1 MWVDE
6 LPKVIWYILLLI
18 YADDTILIMKADLPQ
33 ILHLKYILAL
43 FSESTG
49 LQVNYHKCSMVPV
62 NVLNNKM
69 QDLAAAF
76 GCQIASMP
84 FTYLGL
90 PMGTTKPRLEDL
102 SPLMDRIERKLISYS
117 NFLSYSGR
125 LQMINSAITPITTYA
140 MCSIKLPIGVIDN
153 IDRVRKQCLWRGND
167 VTKKG
172 GHLVAW
178 PTVQKPKSK
187 GGLGVINLK
196 LQNDALL
203 LKKFHKF
210 YTKKDIPWINMIWFR
225 YY

>member
-1 MWVDE
+1 MGTKLCFASVYHPQSNGAVERANGIIFSRIKKNITEQPKGKWVDK

-18 YADDTILIMKADLPQ
+18 YADDTILIMEADLPQ

-49 LQVNYHKCSMVPV
+49 LQVNYHKSSMVPV

-90 PMGTTKPRLEDL
+90 LMGTTKPRLEDL
-102 SPLMDRIERKLISYS
+102 TPLMDRIERKLVSCS

-125 LQMINSAITPITTYA
+125 LQMINSAIMPITTYA
-140 MCSIKLPIGVIDN
+140 MCSIKLPVGVIDN
-153 IDRVRKQCLWRGND
+153 IDRVRNLSSRED
-167 VTKKG
+167 
-172 GHLVAW
+172 
-178 PTVQKPKSK
+178 
-187 GGLGVINLK
+187 LGSLISGSRMK
-196 LQNDALL
+196 
-203 LKKFHKF
+203 HF
-210 YTKKDIPWINMIWFR
+210 Y
-225 YY
+225 